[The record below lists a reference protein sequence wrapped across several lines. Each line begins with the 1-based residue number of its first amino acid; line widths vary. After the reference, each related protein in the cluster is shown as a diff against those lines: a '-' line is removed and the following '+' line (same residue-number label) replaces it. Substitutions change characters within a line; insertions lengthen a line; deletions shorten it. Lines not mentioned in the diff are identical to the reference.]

1 MNNFILELEKLNLE
15 KIEKDISL
23 STLTTYK
30 TGGIAKLVVYPN
42 NINNLKQM
50 LKLIHKYNIKYFIL
64 GKGSNTLFS
73 DKEFNGVIIKLD
85 KLNNFK
91 IKQTEIYV
99 ESGMIL
105 SKLVQASVKNELTGL
120 EFAIGI
126 PGTIG
131 GAIYM
136 NAGAYGNNMS
146 NIVKSVIVLNE
157 KFQIKEI
164 PLEKLKFDYRY
175 SIFQDNKNLICV
187 AANIKL
193 EHGNHD
199 EIASKIKENLL
210 KRKNSQPLEYPSAGS
225 VFRNPKGN
233 YAGKIIEELG
243 LKGKI
248 IGGAE
253 ISTKHANFIIN
264 KNNNA
269 SSSDILNLIKLVQCN
284 FYNFNIL
291 KIRLIFATMN
301 M

>member
-1 MNNFILELEKLNLE
+1 MNNFILELEKLNLG

-42 NINNLKQM
+42 NINNLKQL
-50 LKLIHKYNIKYFIL
+50 LKLIRKHNIKYFIL

-85 KLNNFK
+85 KLNNFE
-91 IKQTEIYV
+91 IKETEIYV

-105 SKLVQASVKNELTGL
+105 SKLVQASIKNELTGL

-157 KFQIKEI
+157 ELQIEEI

-225 VFRNPKGN
+225 VFRNPEGN

-243 LKGKI
+243 LKGKN

-264 KNNNA
+264 KNNA
-269 SSSDILNLIKLVQCN
+269 SSSDILNLIKLVQKEVKDK
-284 FYNFNIL
+284 YKIDL
-291 KIRLIFATMN
+291 KLEQQLVN
-301 M
+301 W

>member
-1 MNNFILELEKLNLE
+1 MNNFILELEKLNLG

-42 NINNLKQM
+42 NINNLKQL

-105 SKLVQASVKNELTGL
+105 SKLVQASIKNELTGL

-131 GAIYM
+131 GA
-136 NAGAYGNNMS
+136 
-146 NIVKSVIVLNE
+146 
-157 KFQIKEI
+157 
-164 PLEKLKFDYRY
+164 
-175 SIFQDNKNLICV
+175 
-187 AANIKL
+187 
-193 EHGNHD
+193 
-199 EIASKIKENLL
+199 
-210 KRKNSQPLEYPSAGS
+210 
-225 VFRNPKGN
+225 
-233 YAGKIIEELG
+233 
-243 LKGKI
+243 
-248 IGGAE
+248 E

-264 KNNNA
+264 KNNA
-269 SSSDILNLIKLVQCN
+269 SSSDILNLIKLVQKEVKDK
-284 FYNFNIL
+284 YKIDL
-291 KIRLIFATMN
+291 KLEQQLVN
-301 M
+301 W

>member
-1 MNNFILELEKLNLE
+1 MNNFILELEKLNLG

-42 NINNLKQM
+42 NINNLKQL
-50 LKLIHKYNIKYFIL
+50 LKLIHKHNIKYFIL

-91 IKQTEIYV
+91 IKETEIYV

-146 NIVKSVIVLNE
+146 NIVKNVIVLNE
-157 KFQIKEI
+157 KLQIVEI

-175 SIFQDNKNLICV
+175 SIFQANKNLICV

-199 EIASKIKENLL
+199 EIVSKIKENLL

-225 VFRNPKGN
+225 VFRNPEGN

-243 LKGKI
+243 LKGKN

-264 KNNNA
+264 KNNA
-269 SSSDILNLIKLVQCN
+269 SSSDILNLIKLVQKEAKDK
-284 FYNFNIL
+284 YEIDL
-291 KIRLIFATMN
+291 KLEQQLVN
-301 M
+301 W

>member
-157 KFQIKEI
+157 KFQIKEL
-164 PLEKLKFDYRY
+164 PLEELKFDYRY

-264 KNNNA
+264 KNNA
-269 SSSDILNLIKLVQCN
+269 SSSDILNLIKLVQKEVKDK
-284 FYNFNIL
+284 YKIDL
-291 KIRLIFATMN
+291 KLEQQLVN
-301 M
+301 W

>member
-42 NINNLKQM
+42 NISNLKQM

-225 VFRNPKGN
+225 VFRNPEGN

-243 LKGKI
+243 LKGKN

-264 KNNNA
+264 KNNA
-269 SSSDILNLIKLVQCN
+269 SSSDILNLIKLVQKEVKDK
-284 FYNFNIL
+284 YKIDL
-291 KIRLIFATMN
+291 KLEQQLVN
-301 M
+301 W

>member
-175 SIFQDNKNLICV
+175 SIFQANKNLICV

-225 VFRNPKGN
+225 VFRNSEGN

-243 LKGKI
+243 LKGKN

-264 KNNNA
+264 KNNA
-269 SSSDILNLIKLVQCN
+269 SSSDILNLIKLVQKEVKDK
-284 FYNFNIL
+284 YKIDL
-291 KIRLIFATMN
+291 KLEQQLVN
-301 M
+301 W

>member
-1 MNNFILELEKLNLE
+1 MNNFILELEKLNLG

-50 LKLIHKYNIKYFIL
+50 LKLIHKYNINYFIL

-85 KLNNFK
+85 KLNNFE
-91 IKQTEIYV
+91 IKETEIYV

-105 SKLVQASVKNELTGL
+105 SKLVQASIKNELTGL

-146 NIVKSVIVLNE
+146 NIVKSVIVLDE
-157 KFQIKEI
+157 KLQIEEI

-175 SIFQDNKNLICV
+175 SIFQANKNLICV

-225 VFRNPKGN
+225 VFRNPEGN

-243 LKGKI
+243 LKGKT

-264 KNNNA
+264 KNNA
-269 SSSDILNLIKLVQCN
+269 SSSDILNLIKLVQKEVKDK
-284 FYNFNIL
+284 YKIDL
-291 KIRLIFATMN
+291 KLEQQLVN
-301 M
+301 W

>member
-23 STLTTYK
+23 STITTYK

-225 VFRNPKGN
+225 VFRNPEGN

-243 LKGKI
+243 LKGKN

-264 KNNNA
+264 KNNA
-269 SSSDILNLIKLVQCN
+269 SSSDILNLIKLVQKEVKDK
-284 FYNFNIL
+284 YKIDL
-291 KIRLIFATMN
+291 KLEQQLVN
-301 M
+301 W

>member
-105 SKLVQASVKNELTGL
+105 SELVQASVKNELTGL

-225 VFRNPKGN
+225 VFRNPEGN

-243 LKGKI
+243 LKGKN

-264 KNNNA
+264 KNNA
-269 SSSDILNLIKLVQCN
+269 SSSDILNLIKLVQKEVKDK
-284 FYNFNIL
+284 YKIDL
-291 KIRLIFATMN
+291 KLEQQLVN
-301 M
+301 W

>member
-105 SKLVQASVKNELTGL
+105 SELVQASVKNELTGL

-157 KFQIKEI
+157 KFQIKEL

-175 SIFQDNKNLICV
+175 SIFQANKNLICI

-225 VFRNPKGN
+225 VFRNPEGN

-243 LKGKI
+243 LKGKN

-264 KNNNA
+264 KNNA
-269 SSSDILNLIKLVQCN
+269 SSSDILNLIKLVQKEVKDK
-284 FYNFNIL
+284 YKIDL
-291 KIRLIFATMN
+291 KLEQQLVN
-301 M
+301 W

>member
-1 MNNFILELEKLNLE
+1 MNNFILELEKLNLG

-42 NINNLKQM
+42 NINNLKQL
-50 LKLIHKYNIKYFIL
+50 LKLIHKHNIKYFIL

-85 KLNNFK
+85 KLNNFE
-91 IKQTEIYV
+91 IKETEIYV

-136 NAGAYGNNMS
+136 NAGAYGSKMS
-146 NIVKSVIVLNE
+146 NIVKSVIILDE
-157 KFQIKEI
+157 KLQIEEI

-175 SIFQDNKNLICV
+175 SIFQANKNLICV

-225 VFRNPKGN
+225 VFRNPEGN

-243 LKGKI
+243 LKGKN

-264 KNNNA
+264 KNNA
-269 SSSDILNLIKLVQCN
+269 SSSDILNLIKLVQKEVKDK
-284 FYNFNIL
+284 YKIDL
-291 KIRLIFATMN
+291 KLEQQLVN
-301 M
+301 W

>member
-1 MNNFILELEKLNLE
+1 MNNFILELEKLNLG

-42 NINNLKQM
+42 NINNLKQL
-50 LKLIHKYNIKYFIL
+50 LKLIHKHNIKYFIL

-85 KLNNFK
+85 KLNNFE
-91 IKQTEIYV
+91 IKETEIYV

-146 NIVKSVIVLNE
+146 NIVKSVIVLDENL
-157 KFQIKEI
+157 QVKEI

-175 SIFQDNKNLICV
+175 SIFQANKNLICV

-199 EIASKIKENLL
+199 EIASEIKENLL

-225 VFRNPKGN
+225 VFRNPEGN

-243 LKGKI
+243 LKGKN

-264 KNNNA
+264 KNNA
-269 SSSDILNLIKLVQCN
+269 SSSDILNLIKLVQKEVKDK
-284 FYNFNIL
+284 YKIDL
-291 KIRLIFATMN
+291 KLEQQLVN
-301 M
+301 W

>member
-1 MNNFILELEKLNLE
+1 MNNFILELENLNLG

-42 NINNLKQM
+42 NINNLKQL
-50 LKLIHKYNIKYFIL
+50 LKLIHKHNIKYFIL

-105 SKLVQASVKNELTGL
+105 SKLVQASIKNELTGL

-136 NAGAYGNNMS
+136 NAGAYGSKMS
-146 NIVKSVIVLNE
+146 NIVKSVIVLDE
-157 KFQIKEI
+157 KLQIEEI

-175 SIFQDNKNLICV
+175 SIFQANKNLICV

-225 VFRNPKGN
+225 VFRNPEGN

-243 LKGKI
+243 LKGKN

-264 KNNNA
+264 KNNA
-269 SSSDILNLIKLVQCN
+269 SSSDILNLIKLVQKEVKDE
-284 FYNFNIL
+284 YKIDL
-291 KIRLIFATMN
+291 KLEQQLVN
-301 M
+301 W

>member
-1 MNNFILELEKLNLE
+1 MNNFILELEKLNLG
-15 KIEKDISL
+15 KIEKDILL

-42 NINNLKQM
+42 NINNLKEL
-50 LKLIHKYNIKYFIL
+50 LKLINKYNINYFIL

-73 DKEFNGVIIKLD
+73 DNEFNGVIIKLD
-85 KLNNFK
+85 KLTNFE
-91 IKQTEIYV
+91 IKQNEIYV

-105 SKLVQASVKNELTGL
+105 SKLVQESVKNNLTGL

-136 NAGAYGNNMS
+136 NAGAYGSNMS
-146 NIVKSVIVLNE
+146 NIIKSVIALNE
-157 KFQIKEI
+157 KLQIEEI

-175 SIFQDNKNLICV
+175 SIFQANKNLICI
-187 AANIKL
+187 AANSKL
-193 EHGNHD
+193 EHGKHD

-225 VFRNPKGN
+225 VFRNPEGN

-243 LKGKI
+243 LKGKS

-253 ISTKHANFIIN
+253 ISTKHANFIVN
-264 KNNNA
+264 KNNA
-269 SSSDILNLIKLVQCN
+269 SSSDILNLIKLVQKETKDK
-284 FYNFNIL
+284 YEIDL
-291 KIRLIFATMN
+291 KLEQQLVN
-301 M
+301 W

>member
-1 MNNFILELEKLNLE
+1 MNNFILELEKLNLG

-30 TGGIAKLVVYPN
+30 IGGIAKLVIYPN
-42 NINNLKQM
+42 NINNLKQL
-50 LKLIHKYNIKYFIL
+50 LKLIHKHNIKYFIL

-85 KLNNFK
+85 KLNNFE
-91 IKQTEIYV
+91 IKETEIYV

-136 NAGAYGNNMS
+136 NAGAYGSKMS
-146 NIVKSVIVLNE
+146 NIIKSVIVLDE
-157 KFQIKEI
+157 KLQIEEI

-175 SIFQDNKNLICV
+175 SIFQANKNLICV

-199 EIASKIKENLL
+199 EIDSKIKENLL

-225 VFRNPKGN
+225 VFRNPEGN

-243 LKGKI
+243 LKGKN

-264 KNNNA
+264 KNNA
-269 SSSDILNLIKLVQCN
+269 SSSDILNLIKLVQKEVKDK
-284 FYNFNIL
+284 YKIDL
-291 KIRLIFATMN
+291 KLEQQLVN
-301 M
+301 W

>member
-1 MNNFILELEKLNLE
+1 MNNFILELEKLNLG
-15 KIEKDISL
+15 KSEKDISL

-42 NINNLKQM
+42 NINNLKQL

-73 DKEFNGVIIKLD
+73 DKEFKGVIIKLD

-157 KFQIKEI
+157 EFQIEEI

-225 VFRNPKGN
+225 VFRNPEGN
-233 YAGKIIEELG
+233 YAGKIIEELD
-243 LKGKI
+243 LKGKN

-264 KNNNA
+264 KNNA
-269 SSSDILNLIKLVQCN
+269 SSSDILNLIKLVQKEVKDK
-284 FYNFNIL
+284 YKIDL
-291 KIRLIFATMN
+291 KLEQQLVN
-301 M
+301 W

>member
-1 MNNFILELEKLNLE
+1 MNNFILELEKLNLV

-42 NINNLKQM
+42 NINNLKQL
-50 LKLIHKYNIKYFIL
+50 LKLIHKHNIKYFIL

-85 KLNNFK
+85 KLNNFE
-91 IKQTEIYV
+91 IKETEIYV

-136 NAGAYGNNMS
+136 NAGAYGSKMS
-146 NIVKSVIVLNE
+146 NIVKSVIVLDE
-157 KFQIKEI
+157 KLQIEEI

-175 SIFQDNKNLICV
+175 SIFQANKNLICI

-225 VFRNPKGN
+225 VFRNPEGN

-243 LKGKI
+243 LKGKN

-264 KNNNA
+264 KNNA
-269 SSSDILNLIKLVQCN
+269 SSSDILKLIKLVQKEVKDKN
-284 FYNFNIL
+284 KIDL
-291 KIRLIFATMN
+291 KLEQQLVN
-301 M
+301 W

>member
-30 TGGIAKLVVYPN
+30 TGGIAKLVVSPN

-225 VFRNPKGN
+225 VFRNPEGN

-243 LKGKI
+243 LKGKN

-264 KNNNA
+264 KNNA
-269 SSSDILNLIKLVQCN
+269 SSSDILNLIKLVQKEVKDK
-284 FYNFNIL
+284 YKIDL
-291 KIRLIFATMN
+291 KLEQQLVN
-301 M
+301 W

>member
-1 MNNFILELEKLNLE
+1 MNNFILELEKLNLG

-42 NINNLKQM
+42 NINNLKQL
-50 LKLIHKYNIKYFIL
+50 LKLIHKHNIKYFIL

-85 KLNNFK
+85 KLNNFE
-91 IKQTEIYV
+91 IKETEIYV

-136 NAGAYGNNMS
+136 NAGAYGSKMS
-146 NIVKSVIVLNE
+146 NIVKSVIILDE
-157 KFQIKEI
+157 KLQIEEI

-175 SIFQDNKNLICV
+175 SIFQANKNLICV
-187 AANIKL
+187 AANVKL

-225 VFRNPKGN
+225 VFRNPEGN

-243 LKGKI
+243 LKGKN

-264 KNNNA
+264 KNNA
-269 SSSDILNLIKLVQCN
+269 SSSDILNLIKLVQKEVKDK
-284 FYNFNIL
+284 YKIDL
-291 KIRLIFATMN
+291 KLEQQLVN
-301 M
+301 W

>member
-1 MNNFILELEKLNLE
+1 MNNFILELEKLNLG

-42 NINNLKQM
+42 NINNLKQL
-50 LKLIHKYNIKYFIL
+50 LKLIHKHNIKYFIL

-105 SKLVQASVKNELTGL
+105 SKLVQASIKNELTGL

-157 KFQIKEI
+157 KFQIEEI

-175 SIFQDNKNLICV
+175 SIFQANKNLICV

-199 EIASKIKENLL
+199 EIDSKIKENLL

-225 VFRNPKGN
+225 VFRNPEGN

-243 LKGKI
+243 LKGKN

-264 KNNNA
+264 KNNA
-269 SSSDILNLIKLVQCN
+269 SSSDILNLIKLVQKEVKDK
-284 FYNFNIL
+284 YKIDL
-291 KIRLIFATMN
+291 KLEQQLVN
-301 M
+301 W

>member
-136 NAGAYGNNMS
+136 NAGAYGKNMN

-225 VFRNPKGN
+225 VFRNPEGN

-243 LKGKI
+243 LKGKN

-264 KNNNA
+264 KNNA
-269 SSSDILNLIKLVQCN
+269 SSSDILNLIKLVQKEVKDK
-284 FYNFNIL
+284 YKIDL
-291 KIRLIFATMN
+291 KLEQQLVN
-301 M
+301 W

>member
-1 MNNFILELEKLNLE
+1 MNNFILELEKLNLG

-42 NINNLKQM
+42 NINNLKQL
-50 LKLIHKYNIKYFIL
+50 LKLIHKHNIKYFIL

-73 DKEFNGVIIKLD
+73 DKEFNGLIIKLD
-85 KLNNFK
+85 KLNNFE
-91 IKQTEIYV
+91 IKETEIYV

-146 NIVKSVIVLNE
+146 NIVKSVIVLDE
-157 KFQIKEI
+157 KLQIEEI

-175 SIFQDNKNLICV
+175 SIFQANKNLICV

-225 VFRNPKGN
+225 VFRNPEGN

-243 LKGKI
+243 LKGKN

-264 KNNNA
+264 KNNA
-269 SSSDILNLIKLVQCN
+269 SSSDILNLIKLVQKEVKDK
-284 FYNFNIL
+284 YKIDL
-291 KIRLIFATMN
+291 KLEQQLVN
-301 M
+301 W

>member
-1 MNNFILELEKLNLE
+1 MNNFILELEKLNLG
-15 KIEKDISL
+15 KIEKDILL

-42 NINNLKQM
+42 NINNLKQL
-50 LKLIHKYNIKYFIL
+50 LKLIHKHNIKYFIL

-99 ESGMIL
+99 ESGIIL

-136 NAGAYGNNMS
+136 NAGAYGSKMS
-146 NIVKSVIVLNE
+146 NIVKSVIVLDE
-157 KFQIKEI
+157 KLQVREI

-175 SIFQDNKNLICV
+175 SIFQANKNLICV

-225 VFRNPKGN
+225 VFRNPEGN

-243 LKGKI
+243 LKGKN

-264 KNNNA
+264 KNNA
-269 SSSDILNLIKLVQCN
+269 SSSDILNLIKLVQKETKDK
-284 FYNFNIL
+284 YKIDL
-291 KIRLIFATMN
+291 KLEQQLVN
-301 M
+301 W

>member
-1 MNNFILELEKLNLE
+1 MNNFILELEKLNLG
-15 KIEKDISL
+15 KIEKDILL

-30 TGGIAKLVVYPN
+30 TGGVAKLVVYPN
-42 NINNLKQM
+42 NINNLKQL
-50 LKLIHKYNIKYFIL
+50 LKLINKYNINYFIL

-73 DKEFNGVIIKLD
+73 DNEFNGAIIKLD
-85 KLNNFK
+85 KLNNFE
-91 IKQTEIYV
+91 IKQNEIYV

-105 SKLVQASVKNELTGL
+105 SKLVQESVKNNLTGL

-136 NAGAYGNNMS
+136 NAGSYGSNMS
-146 NIVKSVIVLNE
+146 NIITSVIVLNE
-157 KFQIKEI
+157 KIQIEEI

-175 SIFQDNKNLICV
+175 SIFQANKNLICI

-193 EHGNHD
+193 EFGDHD
-199 EIASKIKENLL
+199 EIASKVKENLL

-225 VFRNPKGN
+225 VFRNPEGN

-243 LKGKI
+243 LKGKN

-264 KNNNA
+264 KNNA
-269 SSSDILNLIKLVQCN
+269 SSSDILNLIKLVQKEAKDK
-284 FYNFNIL
+284 YKIDL
-291 KIRLIFATMN
+291 KLEQQLVN
-301 M
+301 W

>member
-210 KRKNSQPLEYPSAGS
+210 KRKNSHPLEYPSAGS
-225 VFRNPKGN
+225 VFRNPEGN

-243 LKGKI
+243 LKRKN

-264 KNNNA
+264 KNNA
-269 SSSDILNLIKLVQCN
+269 SSSDILKLIKLVQKEVKDK
-284 FYNFNIL
+284 YKIDL
-291 KIRLIFATMN
+291 KLEQQLVN
-301 M
+301 W

>member
-1 MNNFILELEKLNLE
+1 MNNFILELEKLNLG

-42 NINNLKQM
+42 NINNLKQL
-50 LKLIHKYNIKYFIL
+50 LKLIHKHNIKYFIL

-85 KLNNFK
+85 KLNNFE
-91 IKQTEIYV
+91 IKETGIYA

-136 NAGAYGNNMS
+136 NAGAYGSKMS

-157 KFQIKEI
+157 KLQIEEI

-175 SIFQDNKNLICV
+175 SIFQANKNLICV

-225 VFRNPKGN
+225 VFRNPEGN

-243 LKGKI
+243 LKGKN

-264 KNNNA
+264 KNNA
-269 SSSDILNLIKLVQCN
+269 SSFDILNLIKLVQKEAKDK
-284 FYNFNIL
+284 YKIDL
-291 KIRLIFATMN
+291 KLEQQLVN
-301 M
+301 W

>member
-1 MNNFILELEKLNLE
+1 MNNFILELEKLNLG

-30 TGGIAKLVVYPN
+30 TGGIAKLVIYPN
-42 NINNLKQM
+42 NINNLKQL
-50 LKLIHKYNIKYFIL
+50 LKLIHKHNIKYFIL

-73 DKEFNGVIIKLD
+73 DNEFNGVIIKLD
-85 KLNNFK
+85 KLNNFE
-91 IKQTEIYV
+91 IKETEIYV

-136 NAGAYGNNMS
+136 NAGAYGNNIS

-157 KFQIKEI
+157 KLQIEEI

-175 SIFQDNKNLICV
+175 SIFQANKNLICV

-225 VFRNPKGN
+225 VFRNPEGN

-243 LKGKI
+243 LKGKN

-264 KNNNA
+264 KNNA
-269 SSSDILNLIKLVQCN
+269 SSSDILNLIKLVRKEVKDK
-284 FYNFNIL
+284 YKIDL
-291 KIRLIFATMN
+291 KLEQQLVN
-301 M
+301 W

>member
-225 VFRNPKGN
+225 VFRNPEGN
-233 YAGKIIEELG
+233 YAGKVIEELG
-243 LKGKI
+243 LKGKN

-264 KNNNA
+264 KNNA
-269 SSSDILNLIKLVQCN
+269 SSSDILKLIKLVQKEVKDK
-284 FYNFNIL
+284 YKIDL
-291 KIRLIFATMN
+291 KLEQQLVN
-301 M
+301 W

>member
-1 MNNFILELEKLNLE
+1 MNNFILELEKLNLG

-42 NINNLKQM
+42 NINNLKQL
-50 LKLIHKYNIKYFIL
+50 LKLIHKHNIKYFIL

-85 KLNNFK
+85 KLNNFE
-91 IKQTEIYV
+91 IKETEIYV

-105 SKLVQASVKNELTGL
+105 SKLVQVSIKNELTGL

-136 NAGAYGNNMS
+136 NAGAYGSKMS
-146 NIVKSVIVLNE
+146 NIVKSVIILDE
-157 KFQIKEI
+157 KLQIEEI

-175 SIFQDNKNLICV
+175 SIFQANKNLICV

-225 VFRNPKGN
+225 VFRNPEGN

-243 LKGKI
+243 LKGKN

-264 KNNNA
+264 KNNA
-269 SSSDILNLIKLVQCN
+269 SSSDILNLIKLVQKEVKDK
-284 FYNFNIL
+284 YKIDL
-291 KIRLIFATMN
+291 KLEQQLVN
-301 M
+301 W

>member
-146 NIVKSVIVLNE
+146 DIVKSVIVLNE

-225 VFRNPKGN
+225 VFRNPEGN

-243 LKGKI
+243 LKGKN

-264 KNNNA
+264 KNNA
-269 SSSDILNLIKLVQCN
+269 SSYDILNLIKLVQKEVKDK
-284 FYNFNIL
+284 YKIDL
-291 KIRLIFATMN
+291 KLEQQLVN
-301 M
+301 W

>member
-1 MNNFILELEKLNLE
+1 MNNFILELEKLNLG
-15 KIEKDISL
+15 KSEKDISL

-42 NINNLKQM
+42 NINNLKQL

-91 IKQTEIYV
+91 IKETEIYV

-105 SKLVQASVKNELTGL
+105 SELVQASVKNELTGL

-146 NIVKSVIVLNE
+146 KIIKSVIVLNE
-157 KFQIKEI
+157 ELQIEEI

-225 VFRNPKGN
+225 VFRNPEGN
-233 YAGKIIEELG
+233 YAGKIIEELD
-243 LKGKI
+243 LKGKN

-264 KNNNA
+264 KNNA
-269 SSSDILNLIKLVQCN
+269 SSSDILKLIKLVQKEVKDK
-284 FYNFNIL
+284 YKIDL
-291 KIRLIFATMN
+291 KLEQQLVN
-301 M
+301 W

>member
-1 MNNFILELEKLNLE
+1 MNNFILKLEKLNLG
-15 KIEKDISL
+15 KIERNISL

-30 TGGIAKLVVYPN
+30 TGGVAKLVIYPN
-42 NINNLKQM
+42 NINNLKE
-50 LKLIHKYNIKYFIL
+50 LITLIHKYNINYFLL
-64 GKGSNTLFS
+64 GKGSNILFS
-73 DKEFNGVIIKLD
+73 DKEFNGIIIKLD
-85 KLNNFK
+85 KLNKFE
-91 IKQTEIYV
+91 IKQNEIYV

-105 SKLVQASVKNELTGL
+105 SKLVQESIKNNLTGL

-136 NAGAYGNNMS
+136 NAGAYGSNMS
-146 NIVKSVIVLNE
+146 NIIKSVIALNE
-157 KFQIKEI
+157 KLQIEEI

-175 SIFQDNKNLICV
+175 SIFQANKNSICI

-193 EHGNHD
+193 EFGNHD
-199 EIASKIKENLL
+199 EITSKIKENLL

-225 VFRNPKGN
+225 VFRNPEGN

-243 LKGKI
+243 LKGKS

-264 KNNNA
+264 KNNA
-269 SSSDILNLIKLVQCN
+269 SSSDILNLIKLVQKEAKDK
-284 FYNFNIL
+284 YKIDL
-291 KIRLIFATMN
+291 KLEQQLVN
-301 M
+301 W

>member
-1 MNNFILELEKLNLE
+1 
-15 KIEKDISL
+15 
-23 STLTTYK
+23 
-30 TGGIAKLVVYPN
+30 
-42 NINNLKQM
+42 
-50 LKLIHKYNIKYFIL
+50 
-64 GKGSNTLFS
+64 
-73 DKEFNGVIIKLD
+73 
-85 KLNNFK
+85 
-91 IKQTEIYV
+91 
-99 ESGMIL
+99 
-105 SKLVQASVKNELTGL
+105 
-120 EFAIGI
+120 
-126 PGTIG
+126 
-131 GAIYM
+131 M

-175 SIFQDNKNLICV
+175 SIFQANKNLICV

-225 VFRNPKGN
+225 VFRNPEGN

-243 LKGKI
+243 LKGKN

-264 KNNNA
+264 KNNA
-269 SSSDILNLIKLVQCN
+269 SSSDILKLIKLVQKEVKDKYKIDLILIPSIWAETFSYTTSEAIAMNVPVACFN
-284 FYNFNIL
+284 LGGQADQVSVYPKGLILELSDSSDIVLDNIL
-291 KIRLIFATMN
+291 DFLRKLSWLLV
-301 M
+301 

>member
-15 KIEKDISL
+15 KIEKYISL

-175 SIFQDNKNLICV
+175 SIFQANKNLICV

-225 VFRNPKGN
+225 VFRNPEGN

-243 LKGKI
+243 LKGKN
-248 IGGAE
+248 IGGSE

-264 KNNNA
+264 KNNA
-269 SSSDILNLIKLVQCN
+269 SSSDILNLIKLVQKEVKDK
-284 FYNFNIL
+284 YKIDL
-291 KIRLIFATMN
+291 KLEQQLVN
-301 M
+301 W

>member
-164 PLEKLKFDYRY
+164 PLEELKFDYRY

-210 KRKNSQPLEYPSAGS
+210 KRKNNQPLEYPSAGS
-225 VFRNPKGN
+225 VFRNPEGN

-243 LKGKI
+243 LKGKN

-264 KNNNA
+264 KNNA
-269 SSSDILNLIKLVQCN
+269 SSSDILNLIKLVQKEVKDK
-284 FYNFNIL
+284 YKIDL
-291 KIRLIFATMN
+291 KLEQQLVN
-301 M
+301 W

>member
-1 MNNFILELEKLNLE
+1 MNNFILELEKLNLG

-42 NINNLKQM
+42 NINNLKQL
-50 LKLIHKYNIKYFIL
+50 LKLIHKHNIKYFIL

-105 SKLVQASVKNELTGL
+105 SKLVKASIKNELTGL

-146 NIVKSVIVLNE
+146 NIVKSVIVLDE
-157 KFQIKEI
+157 KLQIEEI
-164 PLEKLKFDYRY
+164 SLEKLKFDYRY
-175 SIFQDNKNLICV
+175 SIFQANKNLICV

-199 EIASKIKENLL
+199 EIVSKIKENLL

-225 VFRNPKGN
+225 VFRNPEGN

-243 LKGKI
+243 LKGKN

-264 KNNNA
+264 KNNA
-269 SSSDILNLIKLVQCN
+269 SSSDILNLIKLVQKEVKDK
-284 FYNFNIL
+284 YKIDL
-291 KIRLIFATMN
+291 KLEQQLVN
-301 M
+301 W

>member
-225 VFRNPKGN
+225 VFRNPEGN

-243 LKGKI
+243 LKGKN

-264 KNNNA
+264 KNNA
-269 SSSDILNLIKLVQCN
+269 SSSDILKLIKLVQEEVKDK
-284 FYNFNIL
+284 YKIDL
-291 KIRLIFATMN
+291 KLEQQLVN
-301 M
+301 W

>member
-1 MNNFILELEKLNLE
+1 MNNFILELEKLNLV

-30 TGGIAKLVVYPN
+30 TGGIAKLVIYPN
-42 NINNLKQM
+42 NINNLKQL
-50 LKLIHKYNIKYFIL
+50 LKLIHKHNIKYFIL

-85 KLNNFK
+85 KLNNFE
-91 IKQTEIYV
+91 IKETEIYV

-136 NAGAYGNNMS
+136 NAGAYGSKMS

-157 KFQIKEI
+157 KLQIEEI

-175 SIFQDNKNLICV
+175 SIFQANKNLICI

-225 VFRNPKGN
+225 VFRNPEGN

-243 LKGKI
+243 LKGKN

-264 KNNNA
+264 KNNA
-269 SSSDILNLIKLVQCN
+269 SSSDILKLIKLVQKEVKDKN
-284 FYNFNIL
+284 KIDL
-291 KIRLIFATMN
+291 KLEQQLVN
-301 M
+301 W

>member
-73 DKEFNGVIIKLD
+73 DKEFNGIIIKLD

-105 SKLVQASVKNELTGL
+105 SKLVQASVRKELTGL

-225 VFRNPKGN
+225 VFRNPEGN

-243 LKGKI
+243 LKGKN

-264 KNNNA
+264 KNNA
-269 SSSDILNLIKLVQCN
+269 SSSDILNLIKLVQKEVKDK
-284 FYNFNIL
+284 YKIDL
-291 KIRLIFATMN
+291 KLEQQLVN
-301 M
+301 W

>member
-164 PLEKLKFDYRY
+164 PLEELKFDYRY

-225 VFRNPKGN
+225 VFRNPEGN

-243 LKGKI
+243 LKGKN

-264 KNNNA
+264 KNNA
-269 SSSDILNLIKLVQCN
+269 SSYDILNLIKLVQKEVKDK
-284 FYNFNIL
+284 YKIDL
-291 KIRLIFATMN
+291 KLEQQLVN
-301 M
+301 W